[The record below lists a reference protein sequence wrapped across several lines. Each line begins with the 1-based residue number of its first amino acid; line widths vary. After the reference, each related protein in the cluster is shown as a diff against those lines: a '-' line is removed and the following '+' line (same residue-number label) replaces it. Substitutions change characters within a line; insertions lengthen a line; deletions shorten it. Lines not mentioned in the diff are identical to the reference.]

1 MPDQE
6 EARSSIEVKMVKLKS
21 TQGAAITAPSRM
33 SEWERQVNTLK
44 QTINE
49 DDEPIASGVVG
60 RDTE

>member
-6 EARSSIEVKMVKLKS
+6 EAQSSIEAKMVKSKS
-21 TQGAAITAPSRM
+21 TQGAAITASSPI
-33 SEWERQVNTLK
+33 QK